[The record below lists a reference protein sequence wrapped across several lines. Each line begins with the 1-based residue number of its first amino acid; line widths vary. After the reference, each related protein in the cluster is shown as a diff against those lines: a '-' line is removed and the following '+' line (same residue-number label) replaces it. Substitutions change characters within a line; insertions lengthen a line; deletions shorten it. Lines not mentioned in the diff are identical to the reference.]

1 MNRMKKILVLCLL
14 FFAPLISAHSVVF
27 SEPEQEVVTLTLDD
41 IQSLPET
48 TYQTELPWLKKS
60 SEFTGIK
67 LSTLLTE
74 AYGSIP
80 ELVDVKGLNN
90 YHVHISRADIIN
102 YQPIL
107 AYKKDNHY
115 IKVRDKGPY
124 WVVYPLNLYPEL
136 NRTKYHLQMVWQ
148 VSEITLV
155 QEQ

>member
-1 MNRMKKILVLCLL
+1 MNKLKKILVLCAL
-14 FFAPLISAHSVVF
+14 FFAPFASAHSVLF
-27 SEPEQEVVTLTLDD
+27 SSPQQPVVTLTLED
-41 IQSLPET
+41 ILSLPDT
-48 TYQTELPWLKKS
+48 TYKTELPWLKET

-67 LSTLLTE
+67 LSTLLTQ

-80 ELVDVKGLNN
+80 QIVDVKGLNN
-90 YHVHISRADIIN
+90 YHINISREDIIN

-136 NRTKYHLQMVWQ
+136 NRTKYHAQMVWQ
-148 VSEITLV
+148 VNEITLV
-155 QEQ
+155 QE

>member
-1 MNRMKKILVLCLL
+1 MNKMKKILVLGLL
-14 FFAPLISAHSVVF
+14 FFAPLVSAHPLLF
-27 SEPEQEVVTLTLDD
+27 SAPKQPVISLTLED

-48 TYQTELPWLKKS
+48 TYITKLPWLKEK

-80 ELVDVKGLNN
+80 ELIDIKGLNN
-90 YHVHISRADIIN
+90 YHSNISREDIIN

-107 AYKKDNHY
+107 AYKKDKHY
-115 IKVRDKGPY
+115 VKVRNKGPY

-136 NRTKYHLQMVWQ
+136 NRTKYHAQMVWQ
-148 VSEITLV
+148 VNEITLV
-155 QEQ
+155 QE